1 MARIAYEKKVSP
13 TGVAAYVAITKKPRV
28 RYDGSRFTAT
38 TAVRIIEEKQGYRT
52 DFCSAVAGTFMPW
65 EPITEVA
72 YPTVAAAKKAVQAF
86 VTAEPA

>member
-13 TGVAAYVAITKKPRV
+13 TGVAAYVAITKKPRMH
-28 RYDGSRFTAT
+28 YMGGRFMAT

-52 DFCSAVAGTFMPW
+52 DFCSVICGATGPW
-65 EPITEVA
+65 EAITEVA

-86 VTAEPA
+86 VTAEPS